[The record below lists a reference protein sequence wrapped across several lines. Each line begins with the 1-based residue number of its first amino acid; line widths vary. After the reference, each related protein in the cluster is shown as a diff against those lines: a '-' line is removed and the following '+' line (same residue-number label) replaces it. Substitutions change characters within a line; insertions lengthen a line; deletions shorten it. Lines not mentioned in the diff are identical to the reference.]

1 MKAAWA
7 WKKPCAICKSASKLS
22 NTRARLEQT
31 RLELEEAKQVLEE
44 RADAEKTATEAL
56 TRRERELAMRSRE
69 AIDAAVRDAR
79 DAISEIVREVRRE
92 RSPQAADAA
101 RVAAGQESEGSH
113 RQAARAAGARPQS
126 LARGPGQ
133 SRARYGREGQEE
145 ASPRS
150 ERRAPRSPNQAPLC
164 LQSRANSLDLRG
176 QRADE
181 ALAELE
187 AFLDRTALE
196 GADTVFVI
204 HGHGTGALRKVVR
217 EYLATSPY
225 VERFRAGGAGEGGDG
240 VSVVSLKG

>member
-1 MKAAWA
+1 
-7 WKKPCAICKSASKLS
+7 
-22 NTRARLEQT
+22 
-31 RLELEEAKQVLEE
+31 
-44 RADAEKTATEAL
+44 L
-56 TRRERELAMRSRE
+56 TRRERELALRSRE

-79 DAISEIVREVRRE
+79 EAISEIVREVRRE

-101 RVAAGQESEGSH
+101 RLALDKKAKEVTAKLPESPALDLNRLREAMANRGFGTG
-113 RQAARAAGARPQS
+113 AGARGDKGKKSQGAQHTQKHEPAAAEPT
-126 LARGPGQ
+126 LV
-133 SRARYGREGQEE
+133 
-145 ASPRS
+145 
-150 ERRAPRSPNQAPLC
+150 

-181 ALAELE
+181 ALGELE

-225 VERFRAGGAGEGGDG
+225 VGRFRAGGAGEGGDG